1 MPSDV
6 KTEGGQSIESEGKR
20 ERWRK
25 MGRKKK
31 GRRAGRVRGP
41 IAGITVGTIE
51 AISGRW
57 DGGRGIVGA
66 IYVIYRGLINRL
78 MKQ

>member
-1 MPSDV
+1 M
-6 KTEGGQSIESEGKR
+6 ERRKR
-20 ERWRK
+20 PTRPPP
-25 MGRKKK
+25 GR
-31 GRRAGRVRGP
+31 RVRGL
-41 IAGITVGTIE
+41 IASITVGTIE

-57 DGGRGIVGA
+57 DAGGGGIVGA